1 MLLSLRSPDI
11 RAPGYG
17 ATGNPD
23 VPPLPATWSFPPW
36 ARDGVGGAG
45 SGGGFRCGRG
55 RWRRREQ
62 GGGGRPG
69 RGGGGAAGARR
80 EAGGTAAAM
89 KKQFNRMKQL
99 ANQTVGRWVA
109 AVGPGSG
116 GCGPGW
122 AGVGAAAP
130 LCFSPP
136 PGSGRRPSAISAA
149 RRGWEAAGPAGLGTV
164 GLPAPVLSG
173 AFWGRKTSVSSER
186 NWRDGEGRGQ
196 RPLLLENNNN
206 KKKQREGSGPQFSS
220 RQRGEGPWCPG
231 GCLPRPTVCV
241 RRCPLA
247 PPPPS
252 CPSVRA
258 LRDALMRSP
267 WGITRN
273 TASCAAGLG
282 THGCAG
288 GGRGLCRVSGCEEG
302 KQRSL
307 GAGGVSAQG
316 SGEAEEGGS
325 SEGGFGPPEL
335 FAL

>member
-1 MLLSLRSPDI
+1 
-11 RAPGYG
+11 
-17 ATGNPD
+17 
-23 VPPLPATWSFPPW
+23 
-36 ARDGVGGAG
+36 
-45 SGGGFRCGRG
+45 
-55 RWRRREQ
+55 
-62 GGGGRPG
+62 
-69 RGGGGAAGARR
+69 
-80 EAGGTAAAM
+80 M

-109 AVGPGSG
+109 AVGPGSRS
-116 GCGPGW
+116 CGPGW

-130 LCFSPP
+130 LRFSPLPP

-149 RRGWEAAGPAGLGTV
+149 RRGWEAAGPAGLGTA

-196 RPLLLENNNN
+196 RPLLLENNN
-206 KKKQREGSGPQFSS
+206 KKKATRRFWSSVFQPAAGRGPMV
-220 RQRGEGPWCPG
+220 PG
-231 GCLPRPTVCV
+231 QVSAPAHGV
-241 RRCPLA
+241 R
-247 PPPPS
+247 
-252 CPSVRA
+252 PSVSAGPAASLLPLRA
-258 LRDALMRSP
+258 CCHLRNVLMRSP

-325 SEGGFGPPEL
+325 SEGGFAPPEL